1 MKKLL
6 CAAVLATGAVLSA
19 AAPALAADA
28 GTTSVRETRMFTAT
42 AQNTTPGGAVASAAN
57 FAFSQAVSAGFQRS
71 QCYLH
76 SSSTRPSSVIGLWFG
91 TANVF
96 CQR

>member
-19 AAPALAADA
+19 AAPALAAEA

-42 AQNTTPGGAVASAAN
+42 AQNTTPGGAITSASN
-57 FAFSQAVSAGFQRS
+57 FAFSQAVSAGFLRS

-76 SSSTRPSSVIGLWFG
+76 SSSTRPSSIPGIWFA